1 VAVHDVDIDG
11 IVWQSVDYN
20 PCIACTRQLLALSRR
35 SLRRHDRYSAVAL
48 GYVTS
53 LLWRCAM
60 HSSLGSQHVNT
71 MHGAPCVLQERT
83 ALSSSVLSPTQSAL
97 SSLPSDKLVGRTM
110 EGKKLRRHVLRGA
123 VVVFVTAGYSGK
135 KCVFRHTA

>member
-1 VAVHDVDIDG
+1 M
-11 IVWQSVDYN
+11 QSN
-20 PCIACTRQLLALSRR
+20 
-35 SLRRHDRYSAVAL
+35 
-48 GYVTS
+48 
-53 LLWRCAM
+53 
-60 HSSLGSQHVNT
+60 LGSQHVNT
-71 MHGAPCVLQERT
+71 MHGAPSVLQERT

-135 KCVFRHTA
+135 KWAARHTV